1 MQLGATLMRI
11 GLHLAAACTCFAA
24 PGQLLAQDS
33 SGNTEDAFGR
43 LVGLESIGLYDEGQ
57 VRGFS
62 LENAGNF
69 RIEGNYFARVV
80 PPMYLIRSAS
90 TVRIGVNA
98 LRYDFPAPSG
108 VLEYDLR
115 RAAPGESLTIEA
127 GTRAYSGPFADI
139 VGSLGSDDGRLG
151 VVAGINLATSQPYT
165 NGAPRRFYVRGGLGA

>member
-1 MQLGATLMRI
+1 CNFPI
-11 GLHLAAACTCFAA
+11 
-24 PGQLLAQDS
+24 
-33 SGNTEDAFGR
+33 
-43 LVGLESIGLYDEGQ
+43 ES
-57 VRGFS
+57 
-62 LENAGNF
+62 
-69 RIEGNYFARVV
+69 NYFARGG

-151 VVAGINLATSQPYT
+151 VVAGINLATSQLYT
-165 NGAPRRFYVRGGLGA
+165 NGARGEFYAGGAVGGWKPSFTSELPPFASPTVWDR